1 MVHVTIWLSD
11 TFFYTLVRHVLMDE
25 LTFRPLRY
33 RNRWFAYL
41 DLLGFTELV
50 QSKAIEEV
58 LPVYAD
64 ALKRMHQAC
73 RLGKEEAGLL
83 YSWFS
88 DTFIIYSGSD
98 SLQDFA
104 RVESAARIFFQLLLA
119 KHIPVRGCISS
130 GLLYSQARRNVFVG
144 PALIEAH
151 LYGEAL
157 DWVGFCLA
165 PSVEEKLKAHLP
177 LDQRAHYRKIDD
189 RNVLRKAPAS
199 HVYAFAFNNGTVNGH
214 NPYEK
219 WLESMKNASP
229 KAVHI
234 KYENALAFL
243 RKHA

>member
-1 MVHVTIWLSD
+1 MQ
-11 TFFYTLVRHVLMDE
+11 E

-41 DLLGFTELV
+41 DLLGFTALV

-64 ALKRMHQAC
+64 ALKQMHQAC
-73 RLGKEEAGLL
+73 RVGKEEAGLL

-98 SLQDFA
+98 TPQDFS

-119 KHIPVRGCISS
+119 KNIPARGCISH
-130 GLLYSQARRNVFVG
+130 GLLYSQARQNIFVG

-165 PSVEEKLKAHLP
+165 PSVEEKLKADLP
-177 LDQRAHYRKIDD
+177 LNQRAHYRKIDD
-189 RNVLRKAPAS
+189 RTVLRKAPAA
-199 HVYAFAFNNGTVNGH
+199 HVYAFAFNNGTVNGQ

-219 WLESMKNASP
+219 SLESMKKSSP
-229 KAVHI
+229 KSVHI
-234 KYENALAFL
+234 KYENSLAFL
-243 RKHA
+243 RQHA